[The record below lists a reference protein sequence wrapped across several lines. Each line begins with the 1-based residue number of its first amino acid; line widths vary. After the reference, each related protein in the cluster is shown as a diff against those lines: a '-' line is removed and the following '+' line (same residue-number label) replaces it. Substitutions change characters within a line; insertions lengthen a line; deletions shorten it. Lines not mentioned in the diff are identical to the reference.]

1 MPRIYQNADKYA
13 VADFQQEVRRQQGH
27 YDLMSVRALAGAMGV
42 PHTTLNPKLKEPK
55 RLTVEE
61 LQKLVPV
68 IHPDIGILL
77 TLLGYSKQ
85 EIKRFKEAAT

>member
-13 VADFQQEVRRQQGH
+13 VADFQQDIRKQQGY